1 MGKTDQH
8 IFLSEDFEGDRE
20 FVLPGPGEVVS
31 VPEEFVDGV
40 HARQFMTSD
49 QFPLRIRVH
58 STGQLL
64 EVHGFHKGMA
74 IYTSRFNEGGVY
86 ASIRGSYR
94 GKFGEDFIYV

>member
-1 MGKTDQH
+1 MDKQDQH
-8 IFLSEDFEGDRE
+8 IVLSDNFDGDAE
-20 FVLPGPGEVVS
+20 FIIPGPGEVVS

-40 HARQFMTSD
+40 HARQFMTSN
-49 QFPLRIRVH
+49 QFPLKIRVL